1 MSYGSK
7 SLFALLLVVAGCTVT
22 GAPRPEKSENGS
34 LFEPPAGRV
43 LHGWGQMSGYWDW
56 DDPVAK
62 DDARDLDEY
71 DRAVGSN
78 RPAIVSFYVAPV
90 ENQVAGFVNKYPAF
104 VKERS
109 IPVAQVG
116 LYFMDAFLH
125 KKVATG
131 GADDELRR
139 IFRTLREAGVP
150 VLLRVGYEFNS
161 HWNPYDLKLYV
172 TAYRR
177 VTDLARAEAPGLVAT
192 VWHAEP
198 EGFADRDFMEWYPGD
213 EYVDWW
219 GISLFYRDQMTDP
232 RTRSFMEAAARHWK
246 PVLIGEC
253 SPWFRGEKP
262 GTLRGPASLDEAKGW
277 YDELFGFIGRYPQV
291 KGINVIVVDWTRWN
305 AKFSYIPG
313 GLPDVRFDRWPGL
326 DADYRRLVGN
336 KRFIHAAEARAI
348 YGRKTSSPW

>member
-1 MSYGSK
+1 MSYGRK
-7 SLFALLLVVAGCTVT
+7 SLVALLLVMAGCAVT
-22 GAPRPEKSENGS
+22 GAPRSEKSTYGA

-43 LHGWGQMSGYWDW
+43 LHGWGQISGYWNW

-62 DDARDLDEY
+62 DDARDLDDY
-71 DRAVGSN
+71 DRAVGSDQ
-78 RPAIVSFYVAPV
+78 PAIVSFYVAPV
-90 ENQVAGFVNKYPAF
+90 ENQVTGFIKKYPAF
-104 VKERS
+104 VKARS
-109 IPVAQVG
+109 IPVTQVG
-116 LYFMDAFLH
+116 IYFMDAFLH
-125 KKVATG
+125 KKVAMG
-131 GADDELRR
+131 EADDELRR
-139 IFRTLREAGVP
+139 IFRTLKESGVP

-219 GISLFYRDQMTDP
+219 GLSLFYPEHMTDT
-232 RTRSFMEAAARHWK
+232 RTGTFMEAAARHRK

-262 GTLRGPASLDEAKGW
+262 GTLRGPASLAEAKGW
-277 YDELFGFIGRYPQV
+277 YDGLFRFIEKYPQV
-291 KGINVIVVDWTRWN
+291 KGFNVIVVDWTRWN
-305 AKFSYIPG
+305 TKFSQIPG

-326 DADYRRLVGN
+326 DADYRILIGD
-336 KRFIHAAEARAI
+336 KRFIHATEARVI
-348 YGRKTSSPW
+348 YGRKTSSQE